1 MRSVDEVWEDVEDM
15 EDVEDEELVRTLGLT
30 LSLWFIVQGFGRIVH
45 GRVLVLTGIIR
56 LWPGRVGSLLCLCR
70 ADRDHRRSRS

>member
-1 MRSVDEVWEDVEDM
+1 MG
-15 EDVEDEELVRTLGLT
+15 ELVRTLGLT

-56 LWPGRVGSLLCLCR
+56 VWPERVESLLCR
-70 ADRDHRRSRS
+70 ADRDHRRSRSC